1 MGERRVEREGSFGHI
16 VLTSS
21 YVIGLINLLVDILVV
36 SSSAAAVRRATGY
49 NLKEWS
55 MARILN
61 APLRGLAATF
71 FNVGEAVVFSAI
83 KYAEVLRVSREARLQ
98 ASGKTDESSKHKD

>member
-1 MGERRVEREGSFGHI
+1 M
-16 VLTSS
+16 
-21 YVIGLINLLVDILVV
+21 LVDILVV
-36 SSSAAAVRRATGY
+36 SGSAAAVRRATGY

-55 MARILN
+55 LARIPN

-98 ASGKTDESSKHKD
+98 AAGKSEDPTKHKD